1 MQIGR
6 SFTIK
11 AELVEVRSFKIIDMP
26 ISQNRCWYGKQFYP
40 FEELNYSATKLT
52 KHVHVTAYLI
62 FFIQQER
69 HDFLEEKF
77 ERKVCLINQTL
88 AYYKAKNIT
97 VT

>member
-1 MQIGR
+1 MHTGHY
-6 SFTIK
+6 FTIK
-11 AELVEVRSFKIIDMP
+11 AELVEVISFKIIDMP
-26 ISQNRCWYGKQFYP
+26 ISQNRCWHGEAVLP
-40 FEELNYSATKLT
+40 FRGTELFATKLT